1 MAKVEW
7 SAGIDSV
14 SGALAKPGKNP
25 QHRCTKML
33 LGTHRKAET
42 TNPDCNRLYLRKQTE
57 RSTPVTADELAIRER
72 FGAVGAA
79 VAARAKDL
87 TKMAAD
93 KAAVGAAVAAR
104 AKDLTKMAADKAAFI
119 AQKDLPGG
127 RRTMKS
133 YLWKVCGE
141 EYDQH

>member
-42 TNPDCNRLYLRKQTE
+42 TNPNCNRLYLRKQTE
-57 RSTPVTADELAIRER
+57 RNTPVTADELAVRER
-72 FGAVGAA
+72 FGAVG
-79 VAARAKDL
+79 
-87 TKMAAD
+87 T
-93 KAAVGAAVAAR
+93 AVAAR

-119 AQKDLPGG
+119 AQKDVTGG
-127 RRTMKS
+127 RKTMKS
-133 YLWKVCGE
+133 FLWKLELEAYNQSNG
-141 EYDQH
+141 